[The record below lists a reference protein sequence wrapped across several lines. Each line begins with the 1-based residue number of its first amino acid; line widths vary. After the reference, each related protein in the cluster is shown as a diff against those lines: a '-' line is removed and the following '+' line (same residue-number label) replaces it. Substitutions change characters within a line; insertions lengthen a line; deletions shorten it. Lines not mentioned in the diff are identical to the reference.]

1 MRLIREMTYRETI
14 TGPWGPSA
22 GSPLG
27 GRLCWQV
34 SAASLS
40 GPRIDARLVM
50 PGHDWIRLGPDGI
63 RRQDLRAALATADGD
78 LIMLRYDLG
87 LIRDSAT
94 FLAALDTGDSTGYD
108 DQYMR
113 IAPQFDTG
121 AAGYEWLTQSL
132 FLGEG
137 RLAGARQIEYAIYRV
152 D

>member
-1 MRLIREMTYRETI
+1 MRLVREMTYRETI
-14 TGPWGPSA
+14 AGPWGPST

-27 GRLCWQV
+27 DRLCWQI

-63 RRQDLRAALATADGD
+63 RRQDSRVTLATGDGE
-78 LIMLRYDLG
+78 LILLRYDLA
-87 LIRDSAT
+87 LIRDSGT
-94 FLAALDTGDSTGYD
+94 FLAALDTGGSTGYD

-113 IAPQFDTG
+113 IAPRFDTG
-121 AAGYEWLTQSL
+121 AAEYAWLTQSL

-137 RLAGARQIEYAIYRV
+137 RLGGAREIEYDIYRV